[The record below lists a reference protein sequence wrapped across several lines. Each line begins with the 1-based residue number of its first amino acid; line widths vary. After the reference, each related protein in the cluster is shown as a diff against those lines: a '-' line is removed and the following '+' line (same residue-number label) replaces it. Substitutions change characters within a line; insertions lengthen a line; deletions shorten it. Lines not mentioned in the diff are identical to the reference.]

1 LTVGSSIISTRPEP
15 PTAEMKGNG
24 EMPQSLASTALV
36 LLGVLITLV
45 GLMVA
50 GNVQL
55 IVVGLVAIVSG
66 GVLEVAARAASSG
79 RSQV

>member
-1 LTVGSSIISTRPEP
+1 
-15 PTAEMKGNG
+15 
-24 EMPQSLASTALV
+24 MPQSFASTALV

-66 GVLEVAARAASSG
+66 GVLEVAARAAGSG